1 MINIKNL
8 DRSKIRIDLK
18 SYKNIL
24 IYYIGHV
31 TFKDLEYVIIHSVNS
46 LSYFLNSLSFTLLTL
61 IINKK
66 IGI

>member
-18 SYKNIL
+18 SYKNYL